1 MFAFWN
7 PAVCSSI
14 YPPTPTTLVRTPL
27 PGEGDTIVAL
37 STAPGRS
44 AIAVVRLSG
53 PAASSVA
60 EKVVQPWPL
69 EPRRAVLCRI
79 SDPIERTPID
89 QSVVSFFPGPKS
101 YTGEDTVEFSSH
113 GGHAVPDALVGAL
126 LRSGAREA
134 LPGEFTRR
142 AVLNGKLDLIQ
153 AEAIG
158 DLIDA
163 TSESMRRLV
172 LHQLDGGLSRQ
183 IADVRDRLLDLEAL
197 LAYDIDFP
205 DEDHGPLNRTRI
217 SDAAEAVRNA
227 LKALLDTAPA
237 TELVRDG
244 AIIVIAGRPNVG
256 KSSLFNAIVGEMRA
270 IVTDV
275 PGTTRDAIES
285 RVQFANWPARMVDT
299 AGLRPTDE
307 LVERLGIEVSER
319 YLANAHVTIACDDD
333 SDRLRETI
341 ETIQSLSSAPIVP
354 VLTKS
359 DRGHAPSH
367 LDDQRSSLLMPVRV
381 SAVTRDG
388 IETLASRIDALLS
401 EQYGTI
407 PTTRP
412 ALTRTRQRIA
422 VQRAQDELEAFQQHW
437 TSDALP
443 ASVAAVHIRA
453 AVDALDELIGAVD
466 ADDVLG
472 RVFATFCIGK

>member
-1 MFAFWN
+1 M
-7 PAVCSSI
+7 
-14 YPPTPTTLVRTPL
+14 RTPL
-27 PGEGDTIVAL
+27 PGEEDTIVAQ

-60 EKVVQPWPL
+60 ERIVRPWPL
-69 EPRRAVLCRI
+69 EPRRAVLCRV
-79 SDPIERTPID
+79 SDPTDQTLID
-89 QSVVSFFPGPKS
+89 QSVVSYFPGPRS

-126 LRSGAREA
+126 LHAGAREA

-183 IADVRDRLLDLEAL
+183 ISDVRDRLLDLEAL

-217 SDAAEAVRNA
+217 GYAAEAVRTA
-227 LKALLDTAPA
+227 LQALLDTAPA

-270 IVTDV
+270 IVTDI

-285 RVQFANWPARMVDT
+285 RVQLANWPARIVDT
-299 AGLRPTDE
+299 AGLRPTEE

-319 YLANAHVTIACDDD
+319 YLANAHAVIACDDD
-333 SDRLRETI
+333 GDRLEQTI
-341 ETIQSLSSAPIVP
+341 DTIRSLTQAPIVS

-359 DRGHAPSH
+359 DRARMSTRA
-367 LDDQRSSLLMPVRV
+367 DDRHSDLLTTPVPV

-388 IETLASRIDALLS
+388 IQSLALRIDALLS
-401 EQYGTI
+401 ERYGTI
-407 PTTRP
+407 PITQP

-422 VQRAQDELEAFQQHW
+422 VQRAQDELDAFRQHW

-453 AVDALDELIGAVD
+453 AVAALDELIGAVD
-466 ADDVLG
+466 TDDVLG